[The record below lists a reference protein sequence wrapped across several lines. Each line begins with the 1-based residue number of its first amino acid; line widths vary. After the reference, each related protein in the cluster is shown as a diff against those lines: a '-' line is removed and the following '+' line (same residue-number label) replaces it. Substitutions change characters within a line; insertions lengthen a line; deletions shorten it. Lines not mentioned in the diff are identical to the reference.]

1 MPGHLV
7 QPIAK
12 NVLSNICSSQNS
24 KLPPHPSQG
33 HRGIS
38 APQAGTS
45 PCLRCSCAAFS
56 LDSIDNLRQRVIVRS
71 PFNFWAVV
79 IRIHSFFKDREGARY
94 ANAVERIRLQILVRV
109 VNNFWARLSHISD
122 KSEYSF
128 QNKLRYTSRIVITPY
143 FEYTQAWLCGQRTI
157 NKEVKIL
164 LKK

>member
-1 MPGHLV
+1 M

-45 PCLRCSCAAFS
+45 TCFR
-56 LDSIDNLRQRVIVRS
+56 LDSIDNLCHRTIVRS

-94 ANAVERIRLQILVRV
+94 ANAVERIRLQILIRV

-122 KSEYSF
+122 KPEYSF
-128 QNKLRYTSRIVITPY
+128 QNKLRYTSRKVITPY
-143 FEYTQAWLCGQRTI
+143 FEYTQACVMLQRTI

>member
-1 MPGHLV
+1 MPGHLE

-33 HRGIS
+33 HTGNS
-38 APQAGTS
+38 T
-45 PCLRCSCAAFS
+45 CVS
-56 LDSIDNLRQRVIVRS
+56 LDSIDNLCHRTIVRS

-109 VNNFWARLSHISD
+109 VNNFWARLSHISY

-128 QNKLRYTSRIVITPY
+128 QNKLRYTSRKVITPY
-143 FEYTQAWLCGQRTI
+143 FEYTQACVTLQRTI

-164 LKK
+164 LQK

>member
-1 MPGHLV
+1 M

-33 HRGIS
+33 HT
-38 APQAGTS
+38 GTS
-45 PCLRCSCAAFS
+45 TCLRCSCAAFS
-56 LDSIDNLRQRVIVRS
+56 LDSIDNLCQRVIVRS

-94 ANAVERIRLQILVRV
+94 ANAVERIRLQILIRV
-109 VNNFWARLSHISD
+109 VNNFWTRLSHISY

-128 QNKLRYTSRIVITPY
+128 QNKLRYTSRKVITPY
-143 FEYTQAWLCGQRTI
+143 FEYTQACVMLQRTI

>member
-33 HRGIS
+33 HIGRS
-38 APQAGTS
+38 T
-45 PCLRCSCAAFS
+45 CFR

-94 ANAVERIRLQILVRV
+94 ANAVERIRLQILIRV
-109 VNNFWARLSHISD
+109 VNNFWTRLSHISY

-128 QNKLRYTSRIVITPY
+128 QNKLRYTSRKVITPY
-143 FEYTQAWLCGQRTI
+143 FEYTQACVTLQRTI